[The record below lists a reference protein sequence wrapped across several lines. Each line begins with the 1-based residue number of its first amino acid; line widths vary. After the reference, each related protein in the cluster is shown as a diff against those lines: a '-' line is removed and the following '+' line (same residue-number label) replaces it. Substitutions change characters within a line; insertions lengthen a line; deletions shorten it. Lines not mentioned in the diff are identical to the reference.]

1 MEWEVLTGAIA
12 AEHSNFLHRFWKG
25 YRSTSKVLCLTQGS
39 VWTGHSLVR
48 SPLSVTMF
56 PYRHKV
62 LWSYK
67 PWARTNIQTLSKNK
81 VWAGSQHEE
90 QNINSNMLWVP
101 LYWMSNHAKSKL
113 LSATLT
119 CPGLLIKWR
128 LNAGETGAVNSTDK
142 ISSLHLVA
150 TYFVWGSIFI
160 VVIQFHLVLQG
171 RLVAVIIGPG

>member
-39 VWTGHSLVR
+39 VWIGHSLVR

-67 PWARTNIQTLSKNK
+67 PWKHWARTRSELVPNTKNRTQILRCFGFLCTGCLTMLNPSYFLLLWPVQACSSNGDWMQEKLGLSTAQIKFHHCI
-81 VWAGSQHEE
+81 WLQHILFEE
-90 QNINSNMLWVP
+90 VSSSWLYNS
-101 LYWMSNHAKSKL
+101 
-113 LSATLT
+113 
-119 CPGLLIKWR
+119 I
-128 LNAGETGAVNSTDK
+128 
-142 ISSLHLVA
+142 
-150 TYFVWGSIFI
+150 
-160 VVIQFHLVLQG
+160 
-171 RLVAVIIGPG
+171 